1 MMMTTMIIMII
12 TIITNKE
19 KVAVL
24 RFSRPSL
31 SWTLTVVKIGGKLTA
46 LSRLT
51 RRNFLGYLTISLPSR
66 MHEFLLDVEQQK
78 HCLL

>member
-31 SWTLTVVKIGGKLTA
+31 SWTLTVVKIEGKLTA
-46 LSRLT
+46 LRRLT
-51 RRNFLGYLTISLPSR
+51 RRNFLGYLTIRLPSR